1 MLPNIQSEHSG
12 ELDGSRQVRATE
24 RVQAALARAPQ
35 TADRGEVERYKRVDG
50 VDISPR
56 GERMA
61 EGERRVAALGDEPPP
76 RDRAR
81 EAEAA
86 DGLGEAREEAAPAAD
101 TSAELSAEE
110 QRRVRELERLDRVV
124 RAQENVHRAVAP
136 EVVSGDSTFEFEVGP
151 DGRRYAVRG
160 ETRIELPRSGDPDQ
174 IVHDA
179 QLALRAA
186 LAPAQVSSEDRVL
199 AMRAA
204 GLEARARAQIQRD
217 ERAALRDELAELR
230 ERAAAAYREARP
242 GDQRPAAEPSP
253 PSTA

>member
-1 MLPNIQSEHSG
+1 
-12 ELDGSRQVRATE
+12 
-24 RVQAALARAPQ
+24 
-35 TADRGEVERYKRVDG
+35 VDG

-56 GERMA
+56 GERLA
-61 EGERRVAALGDEPPP
+61 EGERRIGALGDEAPP

-81 EAEAA
+81 ESRRGDESAEAG
-86 DGLGEAREEAAPAAD
+86 DEAESVSDASTA
-101 TSAELSAEE
+101 LSADE

-136 EVVSGDSTFEFEVGP
+136 EVVSGDSTFEYEVGP
-151 DGRRYAVRG
+151 DGQRYAVRG
-160 ETRIELPRSGDPDQ
+160 ETRIELPRDGDPDQ
-174 IVHDA
+174 VVHDA

-204 GLEARARAQIQRD
+204 GLEARARAQIQRE

-242 GDQRPAAEPSP
+242 GDQAPSAEPSP